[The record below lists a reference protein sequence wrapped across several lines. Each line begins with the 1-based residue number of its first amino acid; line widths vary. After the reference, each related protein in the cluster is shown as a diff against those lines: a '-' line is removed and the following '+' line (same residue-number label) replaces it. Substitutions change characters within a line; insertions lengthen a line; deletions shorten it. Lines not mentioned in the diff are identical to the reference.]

1 LYTQKHASFGG
12 GGKRR
17 MFTMN
22 FCERFPEVQI
32 EQFIQVLGSEAR
44 FWIDS
49 VIGSEMRRTA
59 SPARWVH
66 LEQAIRADAHLTEL
80 HKQKRQE
87 MTEPSRG

>member
-1 LYTQKHASFGG
+1 
-12 GGKRR
+12 